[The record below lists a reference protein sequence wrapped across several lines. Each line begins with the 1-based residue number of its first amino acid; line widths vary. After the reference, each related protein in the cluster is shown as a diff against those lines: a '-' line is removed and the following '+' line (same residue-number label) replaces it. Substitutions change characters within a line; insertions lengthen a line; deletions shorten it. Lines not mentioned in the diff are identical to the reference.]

1 MIQDRLKRPQKP
13 SIGKS
18 ESQNNIIPEQTS
30 TRIMGQIRK
39 QKQDHEPAPLK
50 FVTGPPSTEHW
61 KPDKMAKECNLC
73 GNHFTFFT
81 RRHHCRRCGDIFCL
95 ECCSQIVR
103 LDQDGQFHPSGVNC
117 RVCDPC
123 HKEYLSHL
131 IPLRVSDLETSD
143 EDGALSI
150 TTGLD
155 INSRKVEQPDIAETP
170 IGTVPNDWTWSTF

>member
-61 KPDKMAKECNLC
+61 KPDKMAKECKFAFML
-73 GNHFTFFT
+73 
-81 RRHHCRRCGDIFCL
+81 
-95 ECCSQIVR
+95 IV
-103 LDQDGQFHPSGVNC
+103 F
-117 RVCDPC
+117 
-123 HKEYLSHL
+123 
-131 IPLRVSDLETSD
+131 SDLETSD

-155 INSRKVEQPDIAETP
+155 INSHIAETP